1 MWVIDWSATSA
12 CLSAIAASAAAIA
25 TWRSPISAAKL
36 AENLRRQADIATDQ
50 KRFRLNVFAQ
60 VMQGRAEIWSED
72 TVRAIN
78 SIDVAFNDVPTVR
91 EAWAELY
98 QALSSNEIAVHVR
111 EERLRKLLKEMSLSL
126 GLADTLR
133 LDDFARVYFPNA
145 VQEDRQLRDLQRR
158 AALRQLTGEPEAQQ
172 QVALPS
178 KWPPAPT

>member
-12 CLSAIAASAAAIA
+12 LLSAIAASAAAIA
-25 TWRSPISAAKL
+25 TWRAPISAAKL
-36 AENLRRQADIATDQ
+36 AEKLRRQADIATDQ

-78 SIDVAFNDVPTVR
+78 SIDVAFNDVPADR
-91 EAWAELY
+91 EAWAELF

-133 LDDFARVYFPNA
+133 LDDFARVYFPTA

-158 AALRQLTGEPEAQQ
+158 AALRQLTGEPATQ